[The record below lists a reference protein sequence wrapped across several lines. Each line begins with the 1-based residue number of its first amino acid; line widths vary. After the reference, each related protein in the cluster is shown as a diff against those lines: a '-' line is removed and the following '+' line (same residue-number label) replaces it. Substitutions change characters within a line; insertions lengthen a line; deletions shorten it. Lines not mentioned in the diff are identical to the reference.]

1 VVSGDM
7 SKIVS
12 PVVTT
17 FAISFS
23 MLILMGCSVVTT
35 IDDAYTFFMTYPD
48 RNLAQDVID
57 NHLNS
62 KMLIELGYQM
72 RRDMVEN
79 VIDASTIVLKS
90 GQVVKYLDIEVPE
103 DITVDALID
112 CHGHELASRVG
123 KWAEIR
129 NTYLVDGR
137 RVFIYSHPDDQDN
150 DSNIRAY
157 VYTQNDFINGHLA
170 LHGYAFARSNGL
182 RGPLFR
188 SLVDMQQ
195 SAEMERLGLWTLC
208 SAR

>member
-1 VVSGDM
+1 MVSEDM
-7 SKIVS
+7 GKIVS
-12 PVVTT
+12 RVVTT

-57 NHLNS
+57 NHQNS

-79 VIDASTIVLKS
+79 VIDGSTIVLKS

-103 DITVDALID
+103 DITVDKSID
-112 CHGHELASRVG
+112 CHGHELAGRVG

-129 NTYLVDGR
+129 NAYLVDGR
-137 RVFIYSHPDDQDN
+137 RVFIYSHPDNQDN
-150 DSNIRAY
+150 DSSIRAY

-182 RGPLFR
+182 GGPLFR
-188 SLVDMQQ
+188 SLADMQQ
-195 SAEMERLGLWTLC
+195 SAETERLGLWTLC